1 LPDFSSDGDNNAKSH
16 SEQDESSRSSEKFSE
31 PMNELVKK
39 LGDKGKELQATSP
52 KNKVKN

>member
-1 LPDFSSDGDNNAKSH
+1 MSH
-16 SEQDESSRSSEKFSE
+16 FEQDESSRSPEKFSE
-31 PMNELVKK
+31 ALNELVKK